1 MIVVIGKTIYILCA
15 VFFASYFI
23 GCLKVGEEEVQLWL
37 GEKIL
42 NAWRFIRRRKEV

>member
-1 MIVVIGKTIYILCA
+1 MVVVIGTTLYVLCSA
-15 VFFASYFI
+15 FFLSYFI

-42 NAWRFIRRRKEV
+42 NAWRFIRRREE